1 MLTGSV
7 FGTKINFKDN
17 SFMKWNV
24 DDLPCFVA
32 VADLGGI
39 SPAAR
44 ALNIPKSSISR
55 TLSRLEDGLGLQLF
69 VRGSR
74 ALRLTHDGTQFYRH
88 AVLILEQVDAA
99 TAELAG
105 LGETPRGLLTV
116 SLPMAF
122 GREIV
127 GPRLSGFQRRYPD
140 IRLDIRIGSGLPDP
154 LREQI
159 DVAVVVGTA
168 PDSDLIQQRLIDAP
182 LVWIADRRTAGSLPE
197 TFDPDHIGAFI
208 QAVESRYAEGP
219 LPVADADAVQT
230 QIDLDTT
237 RMMQINDPLI
247 VRDLVIANG
256 GLSFAPLLY
265 CNAALSSGALVRMYP
280 DTRILRESS
289 LSLLYPGH
297 RLLPMKA
304 RVFIDFLKDICSRR
318 QGEIPMVV
326 SSS

>member
-1 MLTGSV
+1 M
-7 FGTKINFKDN
+7 
-17 SFMKWNV
+17 
-24 DDLPCFVA
+24 
-32 VADLGGI
+32 
-39 SPAAR
+39 
-44 ALNIPKSSISR
+44 
-55 TLSRLEDGLGLQLF
+55 
-69 VRGSR
+69 
-74 ALRLTHDGTQFYRH
+74 
-88 AVLILEQVDAA
+88 
-99 TAELAG
+99 
-105 LGETPRGLLTV
+105 
-116 SLPMAF
+116 
-122 GREIV
+122 
-127 GPRLSGFQRRYPD
+127 
-140 IRLDIRIGSGLPDP
+140 
-154 LREQI
+154 
-159 DVAVVVGTA
+159 VGTA